1 MAPVVGRSPSATFS
15 RDLVTLNRG
24 REEVP
29 ADSARCPLTN
39 EGPLERALTLVS
51 RQKPSIRGATT
62 RRERERVTMS
72 YLPPP
77 GQRARPATLETT
89 AWGRQCEHQPQR
101 QSRDRDAAQGQGTV
115 PSDEE
120 SGK

>member
-29 ADSARCPLTN
+29 AGSARCPLTN

-51 RQKPSIRGATT
+51 RQEPSTPGGHCKERG
-62 RRERERVTMS
+62 RKGDDV
-72 YLPPP
+72 LPAPP
-77 GQRARPATLETT
+77 SQGARPATLEDT
-89 AWGRQCEHQPQR
+89 ARGRQCEHQPQR
-101 QSRDRDAAQGQGTV
+101 QSWDRDAG
-115 PSDEE
+115 
-120 SGK
+120 SGSRHRPQ